1 MDLREQI
8 QIAIDKDLP
17 KQVGDTLKKR
27 LEEADQTEK
36 ELKRVTAALQTRDL
50 TIVNLNK
57 TIDDLT
63 IRVSNE
69 QDLVAREKQVNNREN
84 KLEITLLQVQ
94 LESEKEKSK
103 FGFDVSLGLVR
114 NTQFRR
120 NLTDSQT
127 LPSIMSPQG
136 YSVPQNTFQ
145 NSTETKE
152 EL

>member
-8 QIAIDKDLP
+8 KNAIDKDLP
-17 KQVGDTLKKR
+17 KQVGDSLKRR

-36 ELKRVTAALQTRDL
+36 ELKRVTAALETKEL
-50 TIVNLNK
+50 TIVDLNK
-57 TIDDLT
+57 TIKDLT
-63 IRVSNE
+63 MRVSSE
-69 QDLVAREKQVNNREN
+69 QELLARERQVNDREN
-84 KLEITLLQVQ
+84 KLEITLLQGQ

-120 NLTDSQT
+120 NLTDTHT

-136 YSVPQNTFQ
+136 YPVPQNTFQ